1 MTNIERLRSK
11 CTAIA
16 SSFYPDHNVMVDAL
30 FDEGID
36 PNKKAEPRDVN
47 LIKVALRLVGG
58 FVETSR
64 GEGSESVSTDWDA
77 VKANMKRICGEY
89 GLDASAYIEVSRI
102 RDASNL
108 W

>member
-1 MTNIERLRSK
+1 
-11 CTAIA
+11 
-16 SSFYPDHNVMVDAL
+16 MVDAL

-36 PNKKAEPRDVN
+36 PNEKAEPRDVN

-64 GEGSESVSTDWDA
+64 GEGSDSVSTKWEA
-77 VKANMKRICGEY
+77 VKANIIRVCGEY
-89 GLDASAYIEVSRI
+89 GLDASDYIEVSSI
-102 RDASNL
+102 SDASHL